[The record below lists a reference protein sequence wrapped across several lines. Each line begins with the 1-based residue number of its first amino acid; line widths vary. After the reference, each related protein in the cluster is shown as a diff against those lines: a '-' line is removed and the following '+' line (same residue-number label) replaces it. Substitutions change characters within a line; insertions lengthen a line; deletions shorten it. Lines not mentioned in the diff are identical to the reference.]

1 MKIEVSNGE
10 VVDKLTIVEIKLQ
23 NIKDEQKLSNIKKEF
38 DVLDEAVRSILSK
51 THPLYHELLEINKK
65 LWDIEDR
72 IRECERKK
80 DFGQEFIE
88 LARSVYFTNDQRS
101 EVKRKIN
108 GLTSSLLT
116 EEKSYESYRQ

>member
-1 MKIEVSNGE
+1 MKIEVANGE
-10 VVDKLTIVEIKLQ
+10 VVDKLTIIEIKIQ
-23 NIKDEQKLSNIKKEF
+23 NIKDERKLSNIKKEF

-51 THPLYHELLEINKK
+51 AHPLYKELLEINKK

-72 IRECERKK
+72 IRECERRK
-80 DFGQEFIE
+80 DFGQEFTE

-108 GLTSSLLT
+108 DLTSSALT
-116 EEKSYESYRQ
+116 EEKSYESYH